1 MKIYL
6 KKTNGMKSM
15 SLILLICLVTLTSCS
30 SVRVVSDYDS
40 KTNFS
45 KYNTFAFYKPGI
57 DKAKI
62 SDLDKKRIMREIE
75 ANLIAKGLIVSE
87 NPDMLI
93 SIFTKERERV
103 DVYNNAYW
111 GYGYGPWYGGGTYA
125 ASATEGTLFI
135 DFIDKQKNELFWQ
148 GIGVG
153 DLVLTTVEKKEARIK
168 EIVAKVLAAYPPGA
182 NTKK

>member
-1 MKIYL
+1 
-6 KKTNGMKSM
+6 MKSI
-15 SLILLICLVTLTSCS
+15 SLIALVCIVLLSSCS
-30 SVRVVSDYDS
+30 SVKVVSDYDT
-40 KTNFS
+40 KTDFS
-45 KYNTFAFYKPGI
+45 KYKTFAFYKPGI

-75 ANLIAKGLIVSE
+75 ANLTAKGMTISE

-93 SIFTKERERV
+93 SIFTKERERI

-125 ASATEGTLFI
+125 SSSTEGTLFV
-135 DFIDKQKNELFWQ
+135 DFIDRKKNELFWQ

-168 EIVAKVLAAYPPGA
+168 EIVTKILAQYPPGA
-182 NTKK
+182 ETK